1 MSQIGR
7 LGRVLLLSLHVFP
20 ARAGAGAQQENREIE
35 VTRCQGEKLIFWL
48 WSLMAGGADER
59 NVDGLEGVNRET
71 LETVDG
77 RELRGYRIAT
87 DRPRPRG
94 YILVVQGNA
103 QLADQLVPLLHSY
116 RSGGYDIFVY
126 DYRGFG
132 ASEGKR
138 RLNAMISDYGE
149 IVQEL
154 NGRSY
159 EQRVLYGLSFG
170 GVVLLNAVSEK
181 DYDSLV
187 IEATR
192 GDISAFE
199 CPTEWSPPRQLP
211 ADCSEV
217 LLMASESDPV
227 IDAEDM
233 EPLLDQ
239 ARLCGASVV
248 VHSAPYHPF
257 MSEPAAAQ
265 RKRWATILD
274 FLESAGRS
282 DEQ

>member
-7 LGRVLLLSLHVFP
+7 LGRVLLLSLLVFP

-48 WSLMAGGADER
+48 WSFLAGSADER
-59 NVDGLEGVNRET
+59 NVDGLEGVSRET

-187 IEATR
+187 LEATR